1 MPAIVGLFAFAQ
13 GLELSLSKAQD
24 TIGGNSKLS
33 WNIWPKFN
41 EKKKLRIHYLE
52 AGGVV

>member
-24 TIGGNSKLS
+24 TIGGILNS
-33 WNIWPKFN
+33 
-41 EKKKLRIHYLE
+41 
-52 AGGVV
+52 AGIFGQNLMR